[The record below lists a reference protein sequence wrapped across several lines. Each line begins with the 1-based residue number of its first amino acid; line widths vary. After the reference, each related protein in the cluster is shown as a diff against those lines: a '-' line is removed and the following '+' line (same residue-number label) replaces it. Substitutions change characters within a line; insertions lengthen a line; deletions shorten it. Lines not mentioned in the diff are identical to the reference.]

1 MKKEE
6 QDRLIQY
13 LSRFATENRLN
24 LIERNL
30 SNRTRYLTVVLEDFF
45 QTQNASAVLR
55 TCDCFGIQDVHVIE
69 NRNRFLVN
77 RDIAL
82 GATQWLNL
90 RKYNGK
96 ADNTPDALHH
106 LKQQGY
112 RIIATSPYVNDSELG
127 SLNLNH
133 GKAALVFGTERT
145 GISKAVEQ
153 MADEFVKV
161 PMYGFS
167 DSLNVSVSA
176 AIILSRLV
184 EKLREGDVGWRLS
197 DEEKSDLRLKW
208 LKNSLK
214 RVDLL
219 IERFELENRGKAV
232 AVDYNLLSD

>member
-1 MKKEE
+1 MKNEN
-6 QDRLIQY
+6 QDQLIKF
-13 LSRFATENRLN
+13 LSSFVTENRLD

-30 SNRTRYLTVVLEDFF
+30 SHRTRYLTVVLEDFY

-90 RKYNGK
+90 HKFNGK
-96 ADNTPDALHH
+96 ADNTADALHEM
-106 LKQQGY
+106 KRQGY
-112 RIIATSPYVNDSELG
+112 RIVATSPYANNSELG
-127 SLNLNH
+127 TLNLNK

-145 GISKAVEQ
+145 GISKVVEQ

-184 EKLREGDVGWRLS
+184 EKLRESDVDWGLS
-197 DEEKSDLRLKW
+197 EEEKRELRLKW

-219 IERFELENRGKAV
+219 IERFELQKI
-232 AVDYNLLSD
+232 